1 MYGEYDN
8 NILKHLHKVQ
18 LMILKDFIE
27 ICERNDIEYFVYA
40 GTALGA
46 IRHNGFI
53 PWDDDIDVIMFRDQ
67 YEKFLEVMKKEN
79 SKKYDVLNMDEYD
92 DCFLL
97 FSKLSLK
104 GTKVD
109 EIIDKNTSFD
119 LGINIDIF
127 ILDFV
132 PSTKFKW
139 FLFHNRCTRLHKFA
153 YMLMIIKNEYYG
165 SNFKKIL
172 TKIIAGFFK
181 FFGVS
186 QSTLRNKYDKL
197 IKDSKQYDEYVYD
210 FYGFYYDEPFP
221 VSIFRPPMKVN
232 FESIEVNVPQDYDTY
247 LKILYGDYMT
257 LPPEDQRTNH
267 FHAEIDFGKY

>member
-1 MYGEYDN
+1 MYVEYDD
-8 NILKHLHKVQ
+8 NILKHLHEVQ

-27 ICERNDIEYFVYA
+27 ISERNNIEYFVYA

-46 IRHNGFI
+46 IRHKGFI

-79 SKKYDVLNMDEYD
+79 SEKYDVLNMDEYE

-109 EIIDKNTSFD
+109 EIIAKNTSFN

-127 ILDFV
+127 ILDFA

-139 FLFHNRCTRLHKFA
+139 FLFHNRCKMLHNFA
-153 YMLMIIKNEYYG
+153 YMLMIIKNECYV

-172 TKIIAGFFK
+172 TKLIASFFK
-181 FFGVS
+181 LLGIS
-186 QSTLRNKYDKL
+186 QSTLQNKYNKL
-197 IKDSKQYDEYVYD
+197 IKHSKQYNERVYD

-221 VSIFRPPMKVN
+221 VSIFRPPKKVK
-232 FESIEVNVPQDYDTY
+232 FESIEVNVPHDYDTY

-257 LPPEDQRTNH
+257 LPPEDERTNH
-267 FHAEIDFGKY
+267 SHTKIDFGKY